1 MKKSHLML
9 IALVVLCA
17 TVVAVQANCG
27 SCCDPC
33 DPCCS
38 AEGRLIAG
46 GGNVKSQIDV
56 GCIQVSTCDTD
67 LTVTYVTTGSWCLLE
82 THLHV
87 FADNTEFTDVPH
99 KNGNPI
105 PGQFAYSGEHSDT
118 CVKMVTYTI
127 PADTLPYI
135 AAHAV
140 VKNSCTC
147 QEETAWGRNACGTIY
162 EFPGANWATYLQ
174 YEINN
179 G

>member
-1 MKKSHLML
+1 MKKSYLML
-9 IALVVLCA
+9 IVLVVLCA

-56 GCIQVSTCDTD
+56 GCIQVWECGEF
-67 LTVTYVTTGSWCLLE
+67 LNVKYVTTGGWCLLE
-82 THLHV
+82 THLHL
-87 FADNTEFTDVPH
+87 FADDEYFTDVPH

-105 PGQFAYSGEHSDT
+105 PGHFDYSGEHE
-118 CVKMVTYTI
+118 CVTEFTYQI
-127 PADTLPYI
+127 PLDTLGPNI

-147 QEETAWGRNACGTIY
+147 QEETAWGRNVCGTTF
-162 EFPGANWATYLQ
+162 EFPGANWATYLH
-174 YEINN
+174 YAINN